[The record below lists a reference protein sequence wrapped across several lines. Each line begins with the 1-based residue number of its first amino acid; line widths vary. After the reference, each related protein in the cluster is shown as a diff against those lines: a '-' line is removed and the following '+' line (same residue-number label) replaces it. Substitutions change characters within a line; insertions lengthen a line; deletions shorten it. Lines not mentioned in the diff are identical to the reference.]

1 MYNTG
6 VASGVDTAAV
16 ELQRLLQAQ
25 ARELDAVL
33 ARFTEARTLL
43 PRHSDTGW
51 RGFAH
56 FVYGLKLDELGSEL
70 ARLHE
75 HLSSALQ
82 QTRRAVVTLGS
93 RVG

>member
-1 MYNTG
+1 MYGTG
-6 VASGVDTAAV
+6 LASGVDEAAV
-16 ELQRLLQAQ
+16 ELHRLLEAQ

-33 ARFTEARTLL
+33 ARFIEARALL
-43 PRHSDTGW
+43 PHHSDTGW

-56 FVYGLKLDELGSEL
+56 FLYELKLDELGSEL

-75 HLSSALQ
+75 QLSSALR
-82 QTRRAVVTLGS
+82 QTRRAADTLGS

>member
-1 MYNTG
+1 MYSTG
-6 VASGVDTAAV
+6 VASGVDNAAV
-16 ELQRLLQAQ
+16 ELHRLLQAQ

-33 ARFTEARTLL
+33 ARFTEARALF

-75 HLSSALQ
+75 QLSSALQ
-82 QTRRAVVTLGS
+82 QTRRAVETLGS

>member
-1 MYNTG
+1 MYGTG
-6 VASGVDTAAV
+6 LVSGVDDAAV
-16 ELQRLLQAQ
+16 ELHRSLQAQ

-33 ARFTEARTLL
+33 ARFTEARALL
-43 PRHSDTGW
+43 PRHSDDGW

-82 QTRRAVVTLGS
+82 QTRRAVGTLGN